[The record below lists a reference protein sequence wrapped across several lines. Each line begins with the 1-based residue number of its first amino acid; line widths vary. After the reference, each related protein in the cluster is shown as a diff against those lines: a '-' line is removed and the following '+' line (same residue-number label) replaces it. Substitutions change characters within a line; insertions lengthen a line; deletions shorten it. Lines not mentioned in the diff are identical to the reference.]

1 MQAISRCCRHP
12 GESKARIFGTE
23 NKEPAPTATEFVD
36 LWTAAVASG
45 TVAAFLCTVCSI
57 SVLSEIGAQQL
68 AADLS
73 YFHNVL
79 SAVGGEVNFVV
90 DDLRRA
96 LEMDLQAHLQHVEE
110 LRADHDNP
118 EHQAL
123 AKMCSCHAETGPR
136 PAPST
141 VFG

>member
-1 MQAISRCCRHP
+1 MIGGFRSLCPIRVDSTGSTLALDTTR
-12 GESKARIFGTE
+12 ARDV
-23 NKEPAPTATEFVD
+23 PADFR
-36 LWTAAVASG
+36 G